1 MVLEHQL
8 KLSLEKVI
16 QLSISL
22 SHQILYHRSELLH
35 LSKSLLNAI
44 RYYTL
49 VIVTSTRKRG
59 RLFEDK
65 KVIL

>member
-1 MVLEHQL
+1 
-8 KLSLEKVI
+8 
-16 QLSISL
+16 
-22 SHQILYHRSELLH
+22 LYHSSELLH
-35 LSKSLLNAI
+35 LNKSLLNAI